1 MRTIRALRIAAA
13 IVVALPTMAAAQ
25 HGREFKD
32 SWFWGIKAG
41 GLTFGDSGQAYRQ
54 APLAGIDWLI
64 TRSKGGLY
72 VSGGQAFFHEKT
84 VTFRDPNFP
93 VDSGFR
99 EIQLKNLRR
108 LDVAVMGFPGDFLR
122 FHPYVGA
129 GFSVASVG
137 DAEATGPFA
146 NTTQL
151 DFANQVITTEKVQ
164 AGPMGIIGGQWRFKW
179 ASAFGQLTVST
190 AHKDF
195 ILYNGR
201 PLNLTYEFGLRYN
214 VGTSIDRQY

>member
-13 IVVALPTMAAAQ
+13 IVVALPTIAAAQ
-25 HGREFKD
+25 HGRQFKD

-41 GLTFGDSGQAYRQ
+41 GLTFADSGQSYRQ

-84 VTFRDPNFP
+84 VTFRDPSFP
-93 VDSGFR
+93 IDSGLR
-99 EIQLKNLRR
+99 EIRLKNLRR
-108 LDVAVMGFPGDFLR
+108 LDFAVMGFPGDYLR
-122 FHPYVGA
+122 FHPYIGA
-129 GFSVASVG
+129 GFSLASVA
-137 DAEATGPFA
+137 DAEPTGPFA

-151 DFANQVITTEKVQ
+151 DFANQVVSTEKVQ
-164 AGPMGIIGGQWRFKW
+164 IGPMGIIGGQWRLKW
-179 ASAFGQLTVST
+179 ASAFGQLTVSPSQ
-190 AHKDF
+190 KNF

-201 PLNLTYEFGLRYN
+201 PLNMTYEFGLRYN
-214 VGTSIDRQY
+214 VGTSIDRQ